1 MPNNDFAIMA
11 ACSMVAVV
19 REGAMLDAELHDD
32 SVALE
37 NNTMA
42 DKTEWWSDC
51 VVHNST
57 EPDAELHDDSAALE
71 NSTMEDNNKTE
82 LWPCDGVTH
91 ENSTAEADD
100 LREMTTSSSWF
111 GLSSL
116 IAENRECALETRCA
130 TVFAR

>member
-1 MPNNDFAIMA
+1 MLLRQRLDQRKDRSLRRGQRCGSNWSRRAGARTGCGP
-11 ACSMVAVV
+11 SE
-19 REGAMLDAELHDD
+19 RE
-32 SVALE
+32 
-37 NNTMA
+37 
-42 DKTEWWSDC
+42 SDG
-51 VVHNST
+51 VTHNST

-71 NSTMEDNNKTE
+71 NSTMEVNNKTE